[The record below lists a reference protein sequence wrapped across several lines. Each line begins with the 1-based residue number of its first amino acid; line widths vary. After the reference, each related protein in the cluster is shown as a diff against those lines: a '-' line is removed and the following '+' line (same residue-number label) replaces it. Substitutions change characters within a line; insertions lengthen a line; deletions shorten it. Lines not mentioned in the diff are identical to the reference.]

1 MTHHFFLLAGALLLD
16 RVVGDP
22 DWLWR
27 RYPHPVVLFGKAI
40 SFADQKLNIETERFE
55 QRRFKGVVAIA
66 LLVGL
71 SLAVGWILHAAF
83 RHFGLIGHLL
93 EIVVVAVL
101 LAQKSLAEHVLRV
114 ATRLREGGI
123 EGGRQ
128 AVSMIVGRDP
138 KALDQS
144 GICRG
149 AIESLAE
156 NFSDGIVAPAFWYAV
171 LGLPGIVAYKMINTA
186 DSMIGH
192 KSPRHL
198 AFGWGAARL
207 DDLVNWPASRLSA
220 LFVSLGAG
228 LRFGPAAIR
237 RGLGGALRDA
247 GMHRSPNAGWPEAAL
262 AWTLNVQI
270 AGPRSYGGVVVA
282 EPMINGAGRAA
293 LTAVDIEDAVSVFL
307 LACSV
312 LLAATLAAG
321 VIASLV

>member
-1 MTHHFFLLAGALLLD
+1 MSHHFFLLAGALLLD

-40 SFADQKLNIETERFE
+40 GFADNRLNIESESFDTRKL
-55 QRRFKGVVAIA
+55 KGIVAVV
-66 LLVGL
+66 LLVAL
-71 SLAVGWILHAAF
+71 SLAIGWVLHAAF
-83 RHFGLIGHLL
+83 RHLGVVGHLF
-93 EIVVVAVL
+93 EIIVVAVL
-101 LAQKSLAEHVLRV
+101 LAQKSLADHVLRV
-114 ATRLREGGI
+114 ATGLREGGI

-144 GICRG
+144 GVCRG

-198 AFGWGAARL
+198 AFGWAAARL
-207 DDLVNWPASRLSA
+207 DDLVNWPAARLSA
-220 LFVSLGAG
+220 LLVALGAG
-228 LRFGPAAIR
+228 LRFGPTPFAA
-237 RGLGGALRDA
+237 GL
-247 GMHRSPNAGWPEAAL
+247 
-262 AWTLNVQI
+262 
-270 AGPRSYGGVVVA
+270 
-282 EPMINGAGRAA
+282 AGRCAMRA
-293 LTAVDIEDAVSVFL
+293 CTARPMP
-307 LACSV
+307 
-312 LLAATLAAG
+312 AG
-321 VIASLV
+321 RRPHSPGR

>member
-1 MTHHFFLLAGALLLD
+1 MTHHFFLLAAALVLD

-22 DWLWR
+22 DWMWR

-40 SFADQKLNIETERFE
+40 SFADRRLNHERERFG
-55 QRRFKGVVAIA
+55 QRKLKGVIAITALVA
-66 LLVGL
+66 L
-71 SLAVGWILHAAF
+71 SLAIGWVLHAAF
-83 RHFGLIGHLL
+83 RHFGVIGHVF
-93 EIVVVAVL
+93 EILIVAVL

-114 ATRLREGGI
+114 ATGLREGGL

-171 LGLPGIVAYKMINTA
+171 LGLPGILAYKMINTA

-192 KSPRHL
+192 KNARYL

-220 LFVSLGAG
+220 LLVALGAG
-228 LRFGPAAIR
+228 LRFGPSAIR
-237 RGLGGALRDA
+237 RGIGGALRDA
-247 GMHRSPNAGWPEAAL
+247 GMHRSPNAGWPEAAM

-293 LTAVDIEDAVSVFL
+293 LTAVDIEDGVTVFL
-307 LACSV
+307 AACTM
-312 LLAATLAAG
+312 LLALSLGLG
-321 VIASLV
+321 VLFWLL